1 MLRFC
6 RKLINVSCSTRGASS
21 DEQASELSQG
31 LSLLWYNIGPNV
43 VLYSGVNWPIL
54 TQKIVRGKQLIWEN
68 NKMMRIK
75 HRSVLCFS
83 IEFLIYSFMLMIK
96 LNMIYILIY
105 VLPNIF
111 YLIFTIAVF
120 KENRLQPPIYAIGL
134 LQNKHQISYCHC
146 FRNPFLKC
154 TERI

>member
-75 HRSVLCFS
+75 HQSVLCFN

-105 VLPNIF
+105 ILPYIF
-111 YLIFTIAVF
+111 LNSLPMPSSKKIDYSPQYMQSDSFKISIKFHIVIAF
-120 KENRLQPPIYAIGL
+120 GTL
-134 LQNKHQISYCHC
+134 
-146 FRNPFLKC
+146 F
-154 TERI
+154 